1 MIDAL
6 KVALWISLGLLFHT
20 YAGYPLLAFLLS
32 RVRRRTVRQGDD
44 TPDVSLI
51 IAAYNEERVIG
62 DKLENSLA
70 LAYPAERLQILVAA
84 DGSDDRTVAIAETYR
99 QRGVTVLHHPER
111 RGKSAAIS
119 RAVQQ
124 ARGEILLFAD
134 ANTVYSRD
142 LVRKIVR
149 NFADPE
155 VGGVSGRKILI
166 EDHEREATAG
176 ETAYWGYEAALKTWE
191 TRLGSIVTADGEVFA
206 LRKSLFEAIPPRV
219 VHDDMYLT
227 LRLVQRGFRV
237 VYENEATSAERASRS
252 IRDEFQLKVRYA
264 SAGFQIVRLFRGLLF
279 APSLFAF
286 QFASHKILRWL
297 APFFLLAC
305 LVLSAAIPQW
315 PYRLLLLAQVAF
327 YGVALAGAALHR
339 HLRLPLI
346 YLPFYFCMGN
356 LAAFYGSLRHLRTGQ
371 SQLWHKAER

>member
-1 MIDAL
+1 MTLAAKL
-6 KVALWISLGLLFHT
+6 VFWISLALLVHT
-20 YAGYPLLAFLLS
+20 YLGYPLLAFALS
-32 RVRRRTVRQGDD
+32 RLRRRTVRRGDV
-44 TPDVSLI
+44 TPEVSLI
-51 IAAYNEERVIG
+51 IAAYNEERVLG

-70 LAYPAERLQILVAA
+70 LAYPPGRLQILVAA
-84 DGSDDRTVAIAETYR
+84 DGSDDRTVSIAEAYR
-99 QRGVTVLHHPER
+99 ERGVVVLHRPER

-119 RAVQQ
+119 RAVEQ

-134 ANTVYSRD
+134 ANTVYARD
-142 LVRKIVR
+142 LVHKIVR

-166 EDHEREATAG
+166 ADHEREATAG
-176 ETAYWGYEAALKTWE
+176 ETAYWGYEAALKNWE

-206 LRKSLFEAIPPRV
+206 IRRSLFEPIPPRV

-227 LRLVQRGFRV
+227 LRLIQQGYRV

-252 IRDEFQLKVRYA
+252 IRDEFHLKVRYA
-264 SAGFQIVRLFRGLLF
+264 SAGFQIVRLFRGLLLR
-279 APSLFAF
+279 PSLFAF

-305 LVLSAAIPQW
+305 LATSAAIPGW
-315 PYRLLLLAQVAF
+315 PYRPAFLAQVAF
-327 YGVALAGAALHR
+327 YAVAVAGALLHR
-339 HLRLPLI
+339 HVRLPLI

-356 LAAFYGSLRHLRTGQ
+356 LAALYGSLRHLRAGQ
-371 SQLWHKAER
+371 SQLWRKAER